1 MNFNLSFIILSEGTL
16 FKCLHMPMLMSIKAT
31 ASHQAMTKWPKV
43 TRAAQDYS
51 QLGPNQWQ
59 LQAWPWMSCWI

>member
-1 MNFNLSFIILSEGTL
+1 
-16 FKCLHMPMLMSIKAT
+16 MLMSIKAT
-31 ASHQAMTKWPKV
+31 ASQQAMTKWPKV